1 MTELEVKQVVDLVKA
16 GLDENQINTVLG
28 MIKPQEQEVVA
39 ENKTEAEVKTTE
51 ENIVKAGLTLDNV
64 VGIEQAEQKEDSHK
78 ATNDEVIAYMKT
90 LDAKIESLKV
100 AQQVANTQSMIAV
113 EPEDVSGADVLRA
126 YAVE

>member
-51 ENIVKAGLTLDNV
+51 ENIVKTGLTLDNV

-100 AQQVANTQSMIAV
+100 AQQVANTQTMIAV

>member
-1 MTELEVKQVVDLVKA
+1 MTELEVKQVVGLVKA

-51 ENIVKAGLTLDNV
+51 ENIVKTGLTLDNV

-100 AQQVANTQSMIAV
+100 AQQVANTQTMIAV